1 MAPCRVIFRC
11 ILLLSLYVTVG
22 CKESQESNVPA
33 KAPAEPAHPI
43 NNKDELDPNA
53 PGDSASSN
61 TNNSPPA
68 SNDTNGGN
76 GPGGTGSSGGGG
88 GGNNSTSGA
97 SIAAAVP
104 NAQCGNGIQEVQAR
118 ASRQCI
124 YDLYGTTTDG
134 PDGPSSLYFFD
145 KNTGVGF
152 LIGTIIEQAVGV
164 ERIGAIDFS
173 PDGILYGVGERTSD
187 QKSVFLSID
196 CATAQ
201 ATIIGETGI
210 ETLGPGTI
218 TDIDFDSLG
227 RLYAFYDGSMTENTL
242 GVINPLT
249 GVFTTIG
256 SAGMAISPSDTG
268 NGIAS
273 APFPSDSLYH
283 AGSINL
289 STLNKSTGLAT
300 TVDPLDFSPPADDNP
315 RINAMDNDAFDNIT
329 YVAINDT
336 NSILD
341 NNVDSAPV
349 AGENY
354 VGIIDR
360 STGTVSFLPL
370 GPQLAPAGLDGLA
383 VNQHYEECD
392 PGAVVLEENILA
404 LPEGT
409 DCTEACVLFESD
421 CSDGDD
427 NDSDGAIDCADPDCD
442 NQSCDDDLAC
452 TLNDVCVSG
461 GCVGTPNPCIDE
473 NPCSVDGICLEPSG
487 SCDYTQLEDRP
498 NFGDCEV
505 DDSPCTI
512 GKCVDSE
519 GPFCFEQNKS
529 LIPIAENGC
538 KDSNPC
544 TADSCVEIP
553 IVEDECLTDV
563 CSADSA
569 RPDFGFEAECVYE
582 SLAGSVCQ
590 PSGEPCL
597 IGICTMTGTGIPSS
611 PYDVQCLNTQ
621 PYNCGN
627 SESIDGLC
635 TEAGC
640 LSENTNP

>member
-11 ILLLSLYVTVG
+11 ILIGLLYMTVG
-22 CKESQESNVPA
+22 CKEPQEIKAAV
-33 KAPAEPAHPI
+33 KAPAEPTNPV
-43 NNKDELDPNA
+43 NNKDEQDPNS
-53 PGDSASSN
+53 PTGPNSSN
-61 TNNSPPA
+61 PNNSPPTT
-68 SNDTNGGN
+68 DTNGNN

-88 GGNNSTSGA
+88 GNNSTSGV
-97 SIAAAVP
+97 SVAAVVP

-187 QKSVFLSID
+187 QKSVLLTID

-201 ATIIGETGI
+201 ATIIGETGV

-218 TDIDFDSLG
+218 TDVDFDSLG
-227 RLYAFYDGSMTENTL
+227 RFYAFFDGSMSPNTL
-242 GVINPLT
+242 GIINPLT
-249 GVFTTIG
+249 GAFTTIG
-256 SAGMAISPSDTG
+256 SAGMAIPSNEIG

-273 APFPSDSLYH
+273 APFPNDSLYH

-289 STLNKSTGLAT
+289 STLDKSTGLAT
-300 TVDPLDFSPPADDNP
+300 TVDGLDFSAPADSNP
-315 RINAMDNDAFDNIT
+315 RINAMDNDAFVNVT

-336 NSILD
+336 DTLLKNNLD
-341 NNVDSAPV
+341 TAPDSS
-349 AGENY
+349 ENY

-392 PGAVVLEENILA
+392 PGAVMLEENTLA

-409 DCTEACVLFESD
+409 DCTETCVLFESD
-421 CSDGDD
+421 CSDGED
-427 NDSDGAIDCADPDCD
+427 NDSDGAIDCADPDCQ

-452 TLNDVCVSG
+452 TTDDVCVNSV
-461 GCVGTPNPCIDE
+461 CVGTPNPCIDD

-487 SCDYTQLEDRP
+487 SCDYSQLEERP

-505 DDSPCTI
+505 DNSPCTI
-512 GKCVDSE
+512 GKCVDDE
-519 GPFCFEQNKS
+519 GPFCFEQNRS

-544 TADSCVEIP
+544 TADSCVEFP
-553 IVEDECLTDV
+553 VFDNECLTDV
-563 CSADSA
+563 CTSSS
-569 RPDFGFEAECVYE
+569 RPDINFEAECVYE

-590 PSGEPCL
+590 PTGEPCL
-597 IGICTMTGTGIPSS
+597 IGICTMTGSGTPTS

-621 PYNCGN
+621 PFNCGN
-627 SESIDGLC
+627 SESTTGIC
-635 TEAGC
+635 TESGC
-640 LSENTNP
+640 LDENTHP